1 MTTVKHKCHSAIFS
15 PTRCGR
21 PPPNNFTNPF
31 TTYRLLETYSRPI
44 PHHLTNETRRNTSN
58 QTSTMSTLPPAPK
71 DVSEHPAKGA
81 VTEPI
86 DREKLQSDVAR
97 KLRLYGAVQ
106 AMGESRLPTNEQLD
120 RMLASL
126 SSSTLA
132 HADALSPDG
141 QHLARDAHDV
151 CETLRRLVAQKN
163 ADELLQN
170 FVWDT
175 RDASLDRARGRTG
188 TDTGA
193 GKVEVPAVEHERER
207 TDGDEARRHLRTLL
221 SLVFTNA
228 EVRKLASDMGVVGRD
243 LLARGAEKVA
253 AAARPTEEQLS
264 TVDQPGPE
272 HRFVTEE
279 GREVGSGE
287 TPVRLFRCVCS
298 VVSNH

>member
-1 MTTVKHKCHSAIFS
+1 
-15 PTRCGR
+15 
-21 PPPNNFTNPF
+21 
-31 TTYRLLETYSRPI
+31 
-44 PHHLTNETRRNTSN
+44 
-58 QTSTMSTLPPAPK
+58 MSTLPPAPK